1 MDTKIKSPL
10 SRIEEKSPWKPQG
23 CERPP
28 TAPTSLRHTGAAQ
41 GHINSPRQPG
51 HSWSAYL
58 HTVYIL
64 CLINLTVSASQIVH
78 FEPWRELT

>member
-51 HSWSAYL
+51 HS
-58 HTVYIL
+58 
-64 CLINLTVSASQIVH
+64 
-78 FEPWRELT
+78 